1 MKREPNERARDY
13 LARVPGAISGQAGHD
28 ATFHAACVLVN
39 GFALSAGEALP
50 LLMEWNASC
59 QPPWSEA
66 ELRHKL
72 ASAEKAHHRK
82 ARGHLLSRGTH
93 PAPIRPPIPPPPI
106 DDSMKADLRKSWPD
120 METPRWHLHDFL
132 MLELAALRHVSIEG
146 VRLMAERGLLCFAGW
161 KGKTAFIVT
170 DGERVNAQ
178 ARRMDGEKWGAINVK
193 AQTLPG
199 SKAAWPV
206 GARESLVLSAVRLC
220 DHDPDNPCCARDCR
234 TEVQRFPVVLFC
246 EGGPD
251 LLAAHHFIQAH
262 GREADTA
269 AVAMLGAGN
278 AIPPEALPLFAGKR
292 IRIMAHTDEAGR
304 AAAQKWAEQ
313 LASVGADVDAAD
325 FAGLFMADGSPV
337 KDLNDCTRLRL
348 EDQPQLEDLI
358 PR

>member
-1 MKREPNERARDY
+1 MEEPA
-13 LARVPGAISGQAGHD
+13 QA
-28 ATFHAACVLVN
+28 V
-39 GFALSAGEALP
+39 
-50 LLMEWNASC
+50 
-59 QPPWSEA
+59 
-66 ELRHKL
+66 
-72 ASAEKAHHRK
+72 
-82 ARGHLLSRGTH
+82 
-93 PAPIRPPIPPPPI
+93 
-106 DDSMKADLRKSWPD
+106 LRKFWPEL
-120 METPRWHLHDFL
+120 ETPRWYLHDFL
-132 MLELAALRHVSIEG
+132 MAKLAALRHVSVEG
-146 VRLMAERGLLCFAGW
+146 VRLMAGRGLLCFAGW
-161 KGKTAFIVT
+161 KGQTAFIVT

-178 ARRMDGEKWGAINVK
+178 ARRIDGEKWDAINAK

-206 GARESLVLSAVRLC
+206 GARESLALPVVRLC
-220 DHDPDNPCCARDCR
+220 DHDPDNPSVARGCK
-234 TEVQRFPVVLFC
+234 TEDQHFPVVLFC

-251 LLAAHHFIQAH
+251 LLAAHHFIHAH

-292 IRIMAHTDEAGR
+292 IRIMAHADEAGR
-304 AAAQKWAEQ
+304 TAGQKWAEQ
-313 LASVGADVDAAD
+313 LASVGAVVDAAD